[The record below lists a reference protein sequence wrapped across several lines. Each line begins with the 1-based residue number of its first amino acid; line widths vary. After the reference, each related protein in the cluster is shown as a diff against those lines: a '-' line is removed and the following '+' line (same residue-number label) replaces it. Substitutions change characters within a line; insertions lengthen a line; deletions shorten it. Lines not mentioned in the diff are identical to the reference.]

1 MFVVPWVKAVQE
13 QQQMID
19 DLQNEKIS
27 QQQKMNELQKS
38 DSKKQQQIDELK
50 ARLDKLEKLL
60 VKQ

>member
-1 MFVVPWVKAVQE
+1 MFVVPLVKAVQE